1 MNCSCLSWGLRAAR
15 LVEVEGPGDE
25 SDLPPLEQ
33 APPEILCQAEATVV
47 APSRKKADHS
57 RLSWKVME
65 LSAELAQKSSA
76 LTDCQPDVPLE
87 EDVAISTPLPVL
99 IYQ

>member
-1 MNCSCLSWGLRAAR
+1 MDCSGLSWGLRAAR

-33 APPEILCQAEATVV
+33 ASLVLQGYSKRQAEATIV

-57 RLSWKVME
+57 RLSLKVME
-65 LSAELAQKSSA
+65 LSAQLAQRSSA
-76 LTDCQPDVPLE
+76 LTDCQPDVPLG
-87 EDVAISTPLPVL
+87 EDVISLH
-99 IYQ
+99 QCQC